1 MKLAFLFLIR
11 RLILR
16 VGLHNAKKRLWAD
29 REAWYRLFDDRSF
42 VGSLH
47 HGPIYPP
54 ADDVDL
60 ELLAAWHNC
69 GSRWGDVEQLV
80 DGWIMDTHY
89 ARKRRL
95 ARKQLTQ
102 HVIEV
107 R

>member
-1 MKLAFLFLIR
+1 
-11 RLILR
+11 
-16 VGLHNAKKRLWAD
+16 
-29 REAWYRLFDDRSF
+29 
-42 VGSLH
+42 
-47 HGPIYPP
+47 
-54 ADDVDL
+54 
-60 ELLAAWHNC
+60 
-69 GSRWGDVEQLV
+69 VEQLV